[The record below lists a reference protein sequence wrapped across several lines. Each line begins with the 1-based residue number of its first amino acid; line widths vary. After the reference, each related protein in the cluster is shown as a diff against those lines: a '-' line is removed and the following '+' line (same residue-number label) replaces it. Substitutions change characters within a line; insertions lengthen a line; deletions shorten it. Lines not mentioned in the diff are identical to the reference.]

1 MKHYYEFRENEYYAL
16 VVVSVEDNDLYT
28 KPHVK
33 AAELYLECVG
43 VEVES
48 VVETLEE
55 ADPNLITEEL
65 AFLRVAQD
73 TSVHDTSVGEL
84 LKEFQEATDVV
95 LLIDGSLL

>member
-16 VVVSVEDNDLYT
+16 VVVNVEDNDLYT

-33 AAELYLECVG
+33 AAELYFECVG
-43 VEVES
+43 GES
-48 VVETLEE
+48 VMEILEE
-55 ADPNLITEEL
+55 AQPILITEEL

>member
-28 KPHVK
+28 KPYVK
-33 AAELYLECVG
+33 ATELYLECVG
-43 VEVES
+43 GES
-48 VVETLEE
+48 VAGILEE
-55 ADPNLITEEL
+55 ALPILITEEL

-73 TSVHDTSVGEL
+73 KGVYDICVGDL
-84 LKEFQEATDVV
+84 LKDFREATDVV

>member
-28 KPHVK
+28 SPHKK

-43 VEVES
+43 GES
-48 VVETLEE
+48 IAGILDE
-55 ADPNLITEEL
+55 AQPILITEEL

-73 TSVHDTSVGEL
+73 KSVYDTCVGEL
-84 LKEFQEATDVV
+84 LMEFREATDVV
-95 LLIDGSLL
+95 LLVDGSLL

>member
-33 AAELYLECVG
+33 AAELYFEYVG
-43 VEVES
+43 GES
-48 VVETLEE
+48 VMGILEE
-55 ADPNLITEEL
+55 AQPILVTEEL

-73 TSVHDTSVGEL
+73 KGAYDTSVGEL
-84 LKEFQEATDVV
+84 LKEFREATDVV

>member
-1 MKHYYEFRENEYYAL
+1 MKFYYEFRENEYYAL

-28 KPHVK
+28 KSHVK

-43 VEVES
+43 GES
-48 VVETLEE
+48 VAGILEE
-55 ADPNLITEEL
+55 AHPILITEEL

-73 TSVHDTSVGEL
+73 KSAHDICVGDL
-84 LKEFQEATDVV
+84 LKQFQASTDVV